1 MADKSLTPIDLP
13 ELSSAP
19 ASPASGFHRFY
30 AKTDGKPYSKSSSGT
45 EYDLTAGVS
54 LTTTGTSGAATLVG
68 TTLNIPV
75 YQSALTNPVT
85 GTGTAGQVTYFSGTS
100 AVTGS
105 ADLTWNDTTK
115 VLAFSNGGTLTNEI
129 RVSSVPTN
137 TIVGRAAGASASLT
151 GVFNSFFGR
160 AAGNSNTTGAL
171 NSFFGRESG
180 VKNTIGN
187 YNSCYGVNSGYNN
200 TTGDGNSFFGV
211 DVGFSNTTGINNSFF
226 GLQSGYSNTTGGNN
240 SFFGLLSGRYL
251 NSGSELTVS
260 NNSVFLGYDTRANG
274 NSETN
279 QIVIGYEG
287 RGLGSNTTVIGNTST
302 TQTHLHGNL
311 TVGTTTS
318 GGRATFRGSGT
329 TSATVGLLVENST
342 PTANFTIRDDGGFAF
357 RGGTVGVAQTGY
369 TTFTNLTTDRTCNAN
384 ATTVEE
390 LADILGTL
398 IEDLKTKGIIAA

>member
-30 AKTDGKPYSKSSSGT
+30 AKTDGKPYSKSSAGT
-45 EYDLTAGVS
+45 EYDLTTGVS

-85 GTGTAGQVTYFSGTS
+85 GTGVANQVTYFSGTS

-105 ADLTWNDTTK
+105 ADLTWDNTTK
-115 VLAFSNGGTLTNEI
+115 VLAFRNGGTLTNEI
-129 RVSSVPTN
+129 RVSSINTN
-137 TIVGRAAGASASLT
+137 TIVGRNAGASASLT
-151 GVFNSFFGR
+151 GIYNSFFGTS
-160 AAGNSNTTGAL
+160 AGQINTT
-171 NSFFGRESG
+171 
-180 VKNTIGN
+180 GN
-187 YNSCYGVNSGYNN
+187 YNSIFGVEAGLNN
-200 TTGDGNSFFGV
+200 TTGQQNSFFGV
-211 DVGFSNTTGINNSFF
+211 SAGR
-226 GLQSGYSNTTGGNN
+226 SNTTGGNN
-240 SFFGLLSGRYL
+240 SFFGVLAGRYL
-251 NSGSELTVS
+251 NNGSELTVS
-260 NNSVFLGYDTRANG
+260 SNSVFLGYDTRANAD
-274 NSETN
+274 SETN

-302 TQTHLHGNL
+302 TQTHLHGSL

-398 IEDLKTKGIIAA
+398 IEDLKTKGIISA

>member
-19 ASPASGFHRFY
+19 ASPDSGFHRFY
-30 AKTDGKPYSKSSSGT
+30 AKTDGKAYSKSSAGT
-45 EYDLTAGVS
+45 EYDLTTGVS

-85 GTGTAGQVTYFSGTS
+85 GTGTANQVTYFSGTS

-105 ADLTWNDTTK
+105 ADLTWNNTTK

-129 RVSSVPTN
+129 RVSSVNTN
-137 TIVGRAAGASASLT
+137 TIVGRSAGSSASLT
-151 GVFNSFFGR
+151 GNQNAFFGT
-160 AAGNSNTTGAL
+160 AAGQNNTSGSGNNFFGITAGRDNTTGSFNAFFGPYAGQLNTTGSGNVFFGSSAGQNNTVGGQNTYFGPSTGAYNNAYL
-171 NSFFGRESG
+171 NSFFGYNAGTYTNAGANLTG
-180 VKNTIGN
+180 V
-187 YNSCYGVNSGYNN
+187 
-200 TTGDGNSFFGV
+200 
-211 DVGFSNTTGINNSFF
+211 
-226 GLQSGYSNTTGGNN
+226 
-240 SFFGLLSGRYL
+240 
-251 NSGSELTVS
+251 
-260 NNSVFLGYDTRANG
+260 NNSVLIGNDTRTSTATD
-274 NSETN
+274 TN
-279 QIVIGYEG
+279 TIVIGDSG

-302 TQTHLHGNL
+302 TQTHLHGSL

-329 TSATVGLLVENST
+329 TSATIGLLVQNST
-342 PTANFTIRDDGGFAF
+342 PTANFTIRDDGGYAF

-398 IEDLKTKGIIAA
+398 IEDLKTKGIISA

>member
-30 AKTDGKPYSKSSSGT
+30 AKTDGKAYSKSSAGT
-45 EYDLTAGVS
+45 EYDLTTGVS

-85 GTGTAGQVTYFSGTS
+85 GTGTANQVTYFSGTS

-105 ADLTWNDTTK
+105 ADLTWNNTTK

-129 RVSSVPTN
+129 RVSSINTN
-137 TIVGRAAGASASLT
+137 TIVGRTAGASASLT
-151 GVFNSFFGR
+151 GTFNTFFGVS
-160 AAGNSNTTGAL
+160 AGNKNTTGA
-171 NSFFGRESG
+171 NNTFIGVNAGRDTTTG
-180 VKNTIGN
+180 NNNTF
-187 YNSCYGVNSGYNN
+187 YGVNSGILN
-200 TTGDGNSFFGV
+200 TTGLE
-211 DVGFSNTTGINNSFF
+211 NTCI
-226 GLQSGYSNTTGGNN
+226 GLQAGYSNTTGNVN
-240 SFFGLLSGRYL
+240 MYL
-251 NSGSELTVS
+251 GMNTGIFSNGSYNTLIGGYAGVYTNVGANLTS
-260 NNSVFLGYDTRANG
+260 TDNSVFIGANTRPNA

-287 RGLGSNTTVIGNTST
+287 RGLGSNTTVIGNTNT
-302 TQTHLHGNL
+302 TQTHLHGSL

-329 TSATVGLLVENST
+329 TSATVGLLVQNST

-369 TTFTNLTTDRTCNAN
+369 TTFTNLTTDRTCDAN
-384 ATTVEE
+384 ATSVEE

-398 IEDLKTKGIIAA
+398 IEDLKTKGIISA